1 MNDAELLSMLQEHP
15 EQGCQC
21 LLEQYTGFV
30 LAICRKKLGG
40 CCTPEDIEELVSDI
54 LFEFYQK
61 RTQISLERGTIRG
74 LLAVMA
80 GRRCIDHYRARRSGF
95 DAMAAESLDDAA
107 DVLRDPAPDPE
118 TSLLS
123 KEQRQTVLDA
133 IASLG
138 EPDHEIFISKYYYGE
153 TSAEIAGRLDMRTGA
168 VEMRLSRA
176 KRKLKAL
183 LERGCGK

>member
-1 MNDAELLSMLQEHP
+1 MSDADLLNMLREQP

-21 LLEQYTGFV
+21 LLEQYTGLV

-61 RTQISLERGTIRG
+61 REQISLEKGTIRG
-74 LLAVMA
+74 LLAVMT
-80 GRRCIDHYRARRSGF
+80 GRRCIDHYRSRRSGLE
-95 DAMAAESLDDAA
+95 MMQAESLDDAA
-107 DVLRDPAPDPE
+107 DTLRDTAPDPE
-118 TSLLS
+118 ESLLS
-123 KEQRQTVLDA
+123 KEQRKTVLDA
-133 IASLG
+133 IAALG

-153 TSAEIAGRLDMRTGA
+153 TSSEIAGRLDMRTGA